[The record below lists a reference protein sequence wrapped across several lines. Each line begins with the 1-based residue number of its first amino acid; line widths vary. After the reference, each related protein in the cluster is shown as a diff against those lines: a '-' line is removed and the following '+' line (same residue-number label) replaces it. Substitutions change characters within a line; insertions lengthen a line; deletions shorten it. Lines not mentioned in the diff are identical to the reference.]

1 MSNDAGLE
9 DAANRLEMVDG
20 ERFSEAADFLRR
32 IELERA
38 DAARRA
44 LEEAAQRVEAQE
56 GGETYRKAFKA
67 SASLLRHIKAM
78 L

>member
-1 MSNDAGLE
+1 MMSAGPT
-9 DAANRLEMVDG
+9 R
-20 ERFSEAADFLRR
+20 ERI

-38 DAARRA
+38 DAARNA
-44 LEEAAQRVEAQE
+44 LEDAAKRVEAQE

-67 SASLLRHIKAM
+67 AADLLRRLKAT

>member
-1 MSNDAGLE
+1 MMDDA
-9 DAANRLEMVDG
+9 
-20 ERFSEAADFLRR
+20 RR

-38 DAARRA
+38 DAARHA
-44 LEEAAQRVEAQE
+44 LEEAAKRVESQE

-67 SASLLRHIKAM
+67 AADLLRRLKAT

>member
-1 MSNDAGLE
+1 M
-9 DAANRLEMVDG
+9 
-20 ERFSEAADFLRR
+20 SEAPSIDRV

-44 LEEAAQRVEAQE
+44 LEEAAKRVEEQD
-56 GGETYRKAFKA
+56 GGQTYRKAYKA
-67 SASLLRHIKAM
+67 SAALLRRLKAM

>member
-1 MSNDAGLE
+1 MTE
-9 DAANRLEMVDG
+9 ANFDRV
-20 ERFSEAADFLRR
+20 

-44 LEEAAQRVEAQE
+44 LEDAAKRIETQE
-56 GGETYRKAFKA
+56 GGQTYQKAYKA
-67 SASLLRHIKAM
+67 AADLLRRLKAT

>member
-1 MSNDAGLE
+1 MMSAGPT
-9 DAANRLEMVDG
+9 R
-20 ERFSEAADFLRR
+20 ERI

-38 DAARRA
+38 DAARHA
-44 LEEAAQRVEAQE
+44 LEDAAKRIEAQD

-67 SASLLRHIKAM
+67 AAELLRRWKAA